1 MDAMR
6 FSQLPAFKLLTDIV
20 ALSVFSAGVGFS
32 IYFGTFGMT
41 WPMLAAVLGG
51 SAMALVL
58 LFRKALGTERVLYLS
73 LILGWFTPLSISFFV
88 GGIHSVVAL
97 GPLTGLMLGAATVGW
112 RKMLPFSVIHI
123 IAVFYMWVQK
133 DWIAQLNVIP
143 DAATHD
149 FNQLVG
155 AVFLISIATISGW
168 LNSMLNCSLDEERN
182 KERLEVDKIRHAH
195 QEKERNEQEKKL
207 QQAQKAIERAAA
219 IEAKVTTMT
228 SIFLKHRT
236 VMEELDGYIHQMSQR
251 TQDTK
256 VIAEKVKASA
266 AKGRSMGADLK
277 KSLDQISQAGS
288 KIADSSKSINDISF
302 QTNLLS
308 LNAMVEAARAGQAG
322 KGFSVVASEVQS
334 LAGRAAQAADEIAKV
349 KTRNDEFIKSG
360 IATSADT
367 ETALAEIN
375 QRVLEATQEIDQL
388 SELVSKQS
396 NAARFVNVTLEDIRN
411 EVQSLVDTLSD
422 DRLQNTRKLLLVA
435 E

>member
-1 MDAMR
+1 MGAMR
-6 FSQLPAFKLLTDIV
+6 FSQLPVFKLLTDIV
-20 ALSVFSAGVGFS
+20 AFSVFGAGVGFAVF
-32 IYFGTFGMT
+32 FGAMGMA
-41 WPMLAAVLGG
+41 WPMYGAALGG

-73 LILGWFTPLSISFFV
+73 LILGWFTPFSISFFV
-88 GGIHSVVAL
+88 GGIHSVVVL

-112 RKMLPFSVIHI
+112 KKMLPFSVINI
-123 IAVFYMWVQK
+123 IAVVFMWVQQ

-143 DAATHD
+143 DATTQN

-155 AVFLISIATISGW
+155 AVFLISIATVAGW
-168 LNSMLNCSLDEERN
+168 LNSMLNCSLDEERA
-182 KERLEVDKIRHAH
+182 KERQELESIRKAQLD
-195 QEKERNEQEKKL
+195 QERQEQEKKL
-207 QQAQKAIERAAA
+207 QKANAAIERAAA
-219 IEAKVTTMT
+219 IDAKVQNLTA
-228 SIFLKHRT
+228 IFTKHRF
-236 VMEELDGYIHQMSQR
+236 VMEELDDYIQQMSQR

-256 VIAEKVKASA
+256 MIAEKVKDSA
-266 AKGRSMGADLK
+266 AKGQSMGADLK
-277 KSLDQISQAGS
+277 KSLDQISEAGR

-334 LAGRAAQAADEIAKV
+334 LAGRAAHAADEIAQI
-349 KTRNDEFIKSG
+349 KTRNDDFIKSG

-367 ETALAEIN
+367 EAALAEIN

-396 NAARFVNVTLEDIRN
+396 NAARFVNATLGDIRD
-411 EVQSLVDTLSD
+411 EVQSLVGTLSD
-422 DRLQNTRKLLLVA
+422 DRSPMLNKLRLVA

>member
-1 MDAMR
+1 
-6 FSQLPAFKLLTDIV
+6 
-20 ALSVFSAGVGFS
+20 
-32 IYFGTFGMT
+32 
-41 WPMLAAVLGG
+41 
-51 SAMALVL
+51 
-58 LFRKALGTERVLYLS
+58 
-73 LILGWFTPLSISFFV
+73 
-88 GGIHSVVAL
+88 
-97 GPLTGLMLGAATVGW
+97 
-112 RKMLPFSVIHI
+112 
-123 IAVFYMWVQK
+123 
-133 DWIAQLNVIP
+133 
-143 DAATHD
+143 
-149 FNQLVG
+149 
-155 AVFLISIATISGW
+155 
-168 LNSMLNCSLDEERN
+168 
-182 KERLEVDKIRHAH
+182 
-195 QEKERNEQEKKL
+195 
-207 QQAQKAIERAAA
+207 
-219 IEAKVTTMT
+219 VTTMT
-228 SIFLKHRT
+228 SIFSKHRT

>member
-1 MDAMR
+1 M
-6 FSQLPAFKLLTDIV
+6 
-20 ALSVFSAGVGFS
+20 
-32 IYFGTFGMT
+32 
-41 WPMLAAVLGG
+41 
-51 SAMALVL
+51 
-58 LFRKALGTERVLYLS
+58 
-73 LILGWFTPLSISFFV
+73 
-88 GGIHSVVAL
+88 
-97 GPLTGLMLGAATVGW
+97 
-112 RKMLPFSVIHI
+112 
-123 IAVFYMWVQK
+123 
-133 DWIAQLNVIP
+133 
-143 DAATHD
+143 
-149 FNQLVG
+149 
-155 AVFLISIATISGW
+155 
-168 LNSMLNCSLDEERN
+168 
-182 KERLEVDKIRHAH
+182 
-195 QEKERNEQEKKL
+195 
-207 QQAQKAIERAAA
+207 
-219 IEAKVTTMT
+219 TTMT
-228 SIFLKHRT
+228 SIFSKHRT

-266 AKGRSMGADLK
+266 AKGRRMGADLK

-422 DRLQNTRKLLLVA
+422 DRLQNTRKLLPVA